1 MNSTQQTKLTKAEW
15 NAIEATISDEEKE
28 VLAMIISGYN
38 NVSIKQNKNVSLLGY
53 AKIEKN
59 KTTETFIY
67 TKFFKEKIVE
77 IQKIHM
83 SSPQFAKIAAFAVK
97 DVEAKSLKR
106 ADTIRIENMTSTIER
121 NLTEIIEFKFIEFI
135 LKMVS
140 KPRFYLYTLI
150 QLRNINV
157 PDLNSHVMQFV
168 DLCIEQYSANLDLS
182 EAVLDAYEFIEK
194 NTYIY
199 KYSDIT
205 LYEHQKQLFSTF
217 RKSQQLFM
225 EKREKQSNLVLYI
238 APTGTGK
245 TLSPIG
251 LSNEYRIIFVCAA
264 RHVGMALAKS
274 AISAHKCVAFAF
286 GCDTA
291 NDIRL
296 HYYSALNY
304 KINKRSGGIGKVDN
318 SVGDKVEIMICDAKS
333 YLTAMYYMLSFNR
346 AHEMITYW
354 DEPTIA
360 MDYEEHAIHEII
372 HQNWSENQ
380 IPNMVL
386 SSATLPTCEELQP
399 IMNDFRMKFDNVKI
413 TQINSYDCKK
423 SISLINKSGFCV
435 CPHLMY
441 DDYRKTIECVEYC
454 EQNRTLLRYFD
465 LKEVVRFIS
474 TLKHLKLIPEAYNA
488 TEYFGGDLKNVNM
501 NSIKM
506 YYLELIKHIDEEKW
520 CSLFEHIK
528 TTQRR
533 KFQKNES
540 VLKNANMKKTTSLD
554 SSSSNIVEKTGK
566 SIIRT
571 TSVSATSGQ
580 SYLDKAKEQSIA
592 SGGMLLTT
600 VDAHTLTD
608 GPTIYLAEDVD
619 KIGNFY
625 IQQSNIPKAVFD
637 DIIKKITYNN
647 LVMSKIAGLESALE
661 DLLGKE
667 MQKEK
672 KMTAEEFSN
681 PEAKRLDEQ
690 IAALKQET
698 KMITLDSLFIPNTVL
713 HQEIWI
719 SHDKTKMVENAFCP
733 SIDPESVKQIMELDI
748 KDGMKILLLL
758 GIGVFSINENSF
770 YTEIVKRLANEK
782 RLFIIIAS
790 SDYIY
795 GTNYQFCHGII
806 GKDLVKMTPQ
816 KTIQSLG
823 RIGRGNIQQE
833 YTARFRDDCIIEN
846 LFKTC
851 SENMEARIMC
861 KLLFTEESNDH
872 ENGDDDD
879 DDIDE

>member
-1 MNSTQQTKLTKAEW
+1 MNSTQQTKLSRAEW
-15 NAIEATISDEEKE
+15 NAIEATISDDEKE
-28 VLAMIISGYN
+28 VLSMIIAGYDDVN
-38 NVSIKQNKNVSLLGY
+38 IKHNKNVSLLGY

-59 KTTETFIY
+59 KTTEKFIY
-67 TKFFKEKIVE
+67 TKFFKHKITEIQQAHVGKPGFEKIVKFSVE
-77 IQKIHM
+77 N
-83 SSPQFAKIAAFAVK
+83 
-97 DVEAKSLKR
+97 VEAKSLKR
-106 ADTIRIENMTSTIER
+106 ADAIRIENMNMTIER
-121 NLTEIIEFKFIEFI
+121 NLTEIIEYKFIEFI
-135 LKMVS
+135 SKMASRV
-140 KPRFYLYTLI
+140 RFYLYTLLR
-150 QLRNINV
+150 LRNINV
-157 PDLNSHVMQFV
+157 SDFNTHVMEFI
-168 DLCIEQYSANLDLS
+168 DICIEAYGTQINLT
-182 EAVLDAYEFIEK
+182 DAIMDAPEFIEK
-194 NTYIY
+194 NTHIY

-217 RKSQQLFM
+217 RKSQQLFD

-251 LSNEYRIIFVCAA
+251 LSNDYRIIFVCAA

-274 AISAHKCVAFAF
+274 AISAKKCVAFAF
-286 GCDTA
+286 GCDTS

-304 KINKRSGGIGKVDN
+304 KINARTGGIGKVDN
-318 SVGDKVEIMICDAKS
+318 SVGNKVEIMICDAKS
-333 YLTAMYYMLSFNR
+333 YLTAMYYMLSFNK

-360 MDYEEHAIHEII
+360 MDYEEHALHEII
-372 HQNWSENQ
+372 HKNWSDNQ

-386 SSATLPTCEELQP
+386 SSATLPTREDLQP
-399 IMNDFRMKFDNVKI
+399 ILNDFRVKFDNVKI

-423 SISLINKSGFCV
+423 SISLMNKSGFCV
-435 CPHLMY
+435 CPHLMF
-441 DDYRKTIECVEYC
+441 DDYQKTLECVEYC
-454 EQNRTLLRYFD
+454 EKNLTLLRYFD
-465 LKEVVRFIS
+465 LNEVVRFIAFM
-474 TLKHLKLIPEAYNA
+474 KHNNLISEAYSA
-488 TEYFGGDLKNVNM
+488 TEYFGGELKRVNM
-501 NSIKM
+501 NSIKQ
-506 YYLELIKHIDEEKW
+506 YYLALIKQIEEDKW
-520 CSLFEHIK
+520 KPLYDQVK

-540 VLKNANMKKTTSLD
+540 ILKTNMKKTTSLD
-554 SSSSNIVEKTGK
+554 SVNTNVQTGK
-566 SIIRT
+566 TIFRT
-571 TSVSATSGQ
+571 SSVSATTGGQ
-580 SYLDKAKEQSIA
+580 SYLDKAKEMSIS

-625 IQQSNIPKAVFD
+625 IQQSSIPKTVFD
-637 DIIKKITYNN
+637 DIIKKISHNN
-647 LVMSKIAGLESALE
+647 LLMSKITMLETSLE

-667 MQKEK
+667 AQKEK
-672 KMTAEEFSN
+672 KMNSIEFSN
-681 PEAKRLDEQ
+681 PEAKRIDEQ
-690 IAALKQET
+690 ISLLRQEI
-698 KMITLDSLFIPNTVL
+698 KLITLESLFVPNTVQ
-713 HQEIWI
+713 HQEIWV
-719 SHDKTKMVENAFCP
+719 SHDKSKIVGTAFCP

-758 GIGVFSINENSF
+758 GIGVFSSNENTF

-806 GKDLVKMTPQ
+806 GRDLVKMTPQ

-833 YTARFRDDCIIEN
+833 YTARFRDDGNIES
-846 LFKTC
+846 LFKI
-851 SENMEARIMC
+851 SGENMEAKIMC
-861 KLLFTEESNDH
+861 KLLFTEDNDEH
-872 ENGDDDD
+872 NE
-879 DDIDE
+879 

>member
-1 MNSTQQTKLTKAEW
+1 MNSTQQTKLSKAEW
-15 NAIEATISDEEKE
+15 NAIETPITDDEREI
-28 VLAMIISGYN
+28 LTMIIAGYS
-38 NVSIKQNKNVSLLGY
+38 NVNIKHNKNVSLIGHS
-53 AKIEKN
+53 KIEKN

-67 TKFFKEKIVE
+67 TKFFKERIKD
-77 IQKIHM
+77 IQKKVE
-83 SSPQFAKIAAFAVK
+83 PRFAKIKAFAVK
-97 DVEAKSLKR
+97 DVEIKSLKR
-106 ADTIRIENMTSTIER
+106 ADAIRIENVSASIEK
-121 NLTEIIEFKFIEFI
+121 NLTEIIEYKFIEF
-135 LKMVS
+135 VS
-140 KPRFYLYTLI
+140 KLISNPRFYLYTLL

-157 PDLNSHVMQFV
+157 SDLNTHVMEFV
-168 DLCIEQYSANLDLS
+168 DICIEEYSANIDFS

-194 NTYIY
+194 NHYIY

-205 LYEHQKQLFSTF
+205 LYEHQKQLFTTF
-217 RKSQQLFM
+217 RKSKQLFID
-225 EKREKQSNLVLYI
+225 KREKQSNLVLYI

-264 RHVGMALAKS
+264 RHVGMALAKA
-274 AISAHKCVAFAF
+274 AISAKKCVAFAF

-304 KINKRSGGIGKVDN
+304 MINKRTGGIGKVDN

-333 YLTAMYYMLSFNR
+333 YLTAMYYMLSFNKP
-346 AHEMITYW
+346 HEMITYW

-360 MDYEEHAIHEII
+360 MDAEDHPLHEII
-372 HQNWSENQ
+372 HQNWSDNQ

-386 SSATLPTCEELQP
+386 SSATLPSRDELQP
-399 IMNDFRMKFDNVKI
+399 ILNDYRVKFDNVKI

-423 SISLINKSGFCV
+423 SISLMNKSGFCV

-441 DDYRKTIECVEYC
+441 DDYRKTMECVEYC

-465 LKEVVRFIS
+465 LKEVVRFIAY
-474 TLKHLKLIPEAYNA
+474 LKYSNLIPEEYSAI
-488 TEYFGGDLKNVNM
+488 EYFGGELKKMNM

-506 YYLELIKHIDEEKW
+506 YYLELIKQVDEEKW
-520 CSLFEHIK
+520 KPLYEQIK
-528 TTQRR
+528 TSQNR
-533 KFQKNES
+533 KYQKNES
-540 VLKNANMKKTTSLD
+540 VLKTSNMKKTTSLD
-554 SSSSNIVEKTGK
+554 RNMKTADQGK
-566 SIIRT
+566 TIFRT
-571 TSVSATSGQ
+571 ASVAATPPPV
-580 SYLDKAKEQSIA
+580 SYLDKAKEMSLS

-608 GPTIYLAEDVD
+608 GPTIYLAEDVE

-637 DIIKKITYNN
+637 DIVKKIAQNN
-647 LVMSKIAGLESALE
+647 LIMNKITDIESALE

-667 MQKEK
+667 AQKEK
-672 KMTAEEFSN
+672 KMQAEEFSN
-681 PEAKRLDEQ
+681 PEAKKMDEQ
-690 IAALKQET
+690 ISALKQEM
-698 KMITLDSLFIPNTVL
+698 KMITLESIFIPNTIH
-713 HQEIWI
+713 HQEIWV
-719 SHDKTKMVENAFCP
+719 SHDKTKMVDSAFCP

-758 GIGVFSINENSF
+758 GIGVFSSNINSF

-795 GTNYQFCHGII
+795 GTNYQFCHGIV

-833 YTARFRDDCIIEN
+833 YTARFRDDVIIEN
-846 LFKTC
+846 LFKT
-851 SENMEARIMC
+851 SGDNMEAKIMC
-861 KLLFTEESNDH
+861 KLLFTEDPE
-872 ENGDDDD
+872 E
-879 DDIDE
+879 

>member
-1 MNSTQQTKLTKAEW
+1 MNSTQQTKLSRAEW
-15 NAIEATISDEEKE
+15 NAIEATISDDEKE
-28 VLAMIISGYN
+28 VLAMIIAGYDDIN
-38 NVSIKQNKNVSLLGY
+38 IKHNKNVSLLGY

-59 KTTETFIY
+59 KTTEKFIY
-67 TKFFKEKIVE
+67 TKFFKQKITEIQQAHIGKPGFEKIVKFSVE
-77 IQKIHM
+77 N
-83 SSPQFAKIAAFAVK
+83 
-97 DVEAKSLKR
+97 VEAKSLKR
-106 ADTIRIENMTSTIER
+106 ADAIRIENMNTTIER
-121 NLTEIIEFKFIEFI
+121 NLTEIIEYKFIEFVG
-135 LKMVS
+135 KMAS
-140 KPRFYLYTLI
+140 RARFYLYTLLR
-150 QLRNINV
+150 LRNINV
-157 PDLNSHVMQFV
+157 SDLNTHVMEFI
-168 DLCIEQYSANLDLS
+168 DICIEAYGVQINLS
-182 EAVLDAYEFIEK
+182 DAIMDAPEFIEK
-194 NTYIY
+194 NTHIY

-205 LYEHQKQLFSTF
+205 LYEHQKQLFATF
-217 RKSQQLFM
+217 RKSQQLFD

-251 LSNEYRIIFVCAA
+251 LSNDYRIIFVCAA

-274 AISAHKCVAFAF
+274 AISAKKCVAFAF

-304 KINKRSGGIGKVDN
+304 KINARTGGIGKVDN
-318 SVGDKVEIMICDAKS
+318 SVGNKVEIMICDAKS
-333 YLTAMYYMLSFNR
+333 YLTAMYYMLSFNK

-360 MDYEEHAIHEII
+360 MDYEEHALHEII
-372 HQNWSENQ
+372 HKNWSDNQ

-386 SSATLPTCEELQP
+386 SSATLPTREDLQP
-399 IMNDFRMKFDNVKI
+399 ILNDFRVKFDNVKI

-423 SISLINKSGFCV
+423 SISLMNKSGFCV
-435 CPHLMY
+435 CPHLMF

-454 EQNRTLLRYFD
+454 EQNLTLLRYFD
-465 LKEVVRFIS
+465 LNEVVRFIAFM
-474 TLKHLKLIPEAYNA
+474 KHNNLISEAYSA
-488 TEYFGGDLKNVNM
+488 TEYFGGELKRVNM
-501 NSIKM
+501 NSIKQ
-506 YYLELIKHIDEEKW
+506 YYLALIKQIEEDKW
-520 CSLFEHIK
+520 KPLYDQVK

-540 VLKNANMKKTTSLD
+540 VLKTNMKKTTSLD
-554 SSSSNIVEKTGK
+554 SVNANDQTGK
-566 SIIRT
+566 TIFRT
-571 TSVSATSGQ
+571 SSVSATTGGQ
-580 SYLDKAKEQSIA
+580 SYLDKAKEMSIS

-625 IQQSNIPKAVFD
+625 IQQSNIPKTVFD
-637 DIIKKITYNN
+637 DIIKKISHNN
-647 LVMSKIAGLESALE
+647 LFMSKITLLETSLE

-667 MQKEK
+667 AQKEK
-672 KMTAEEFSN
+672 KMNSIEFSN
-681 PEAKRLDEQ
+681 PEAKRIDEQ
-690 IAALKQET
+690 ISLLRQEI
-698 KMITLDSLFIPNTVL
+698 KLITLESLFVPNTVQ
-713 HQEIWI
+713 HQEIWV
-719 SHDKTKMVENAFCP
+719 SHDKSKMVGTAFCP

-758 GIGVFSINENSF
+758 GIGVFSSNENSF

-806 GKDLVKMTPQ
+806 GRDLVKMTPQ

-833 YTARFRDDCIIEN
+833 YTARFRDDGNIEN
-846 LFKTC
+846 LFKI
-851 SENMEARIMC
+851 SGENMEAKIMC
-861 KLLFTEESNDH
+861 KLLFTEDN
-872 ENGDDDD
+872 DDDN
-879 DDIDE
+879 DE

>member
-1 MNSTQQTKLTKAEW
+1 MNSTQQTKLSRAEW
-15 NAIEATISDEEKE
+15 NAIEATISDDEKE
-28 VLAMIISGYN
+28 VLTMIIAGYDDIN
-38 NVSIKQNKNVSLLGY
+38 IKHNKNVSLLGY

-59 KTTETFIY
+59 KTTEKFIY
-67 TKFFKEKIVE
+67 TKFFKQKITEIQQAHIGKPGFEKIVKFSVE
-77 IQKIHM
+77 N
-83 SSPQFAKIAAFAVK
+83 
-97 DVEAKSLKR
+97 VEAKSLKR
-106 ADTIRIENMTSTIER
+106 ADAIRIENMNTTIER
-121 NLTEIIEFKFIEFI
+121 NLTEIIEYKFIEF
-135 LKMVS
+135 VS
-140 KPRFYLYTLI
+140 KMASRARFYLYTLLR
-150 QLRNINV
+150 LRNINV
-157 PDLNSHVMQFV
+157 SDLNTHVMEFI
-168 DLCIEQYSANLDLS
+168 DICIEAYCAQINLS
-182 EAVLDAYEFIEK
+182 DAIMDAPEFIEK
-194 NTYIY
+194 NTHIY

-217 RKSQQLFM
+217 RKSQQLFD

-251 LSNEYRIIFVCAA
+251 LSNDYRIIFVCAA

-274 AISAHKCVAFAF
+274 AISAKKCVAFAF

-304 KINKRSGGIGKVDN
+304 KINARTGGIGKVDN
-318 SVGDKVEIMICDAKS
+318 SVGNKVEIMICDAKS
-333 YLTAMYYMLSFNR
+333 YLTAMYYMLSFNK

-360 MDYEEHAIHEII
+360 MDYEEHALHEII
-372 HQNWSENQ
+372 HKNWSDNQ

-386 SSATLPTCEELQP
+386 SSATLPTREDLQP
-399 IMNDFRMKFDNVKI
+399 ILNDFRVKFDNVKI

-423 SISLINKSGFCV
+423 SISLMNKSGFCV
-435 CPHLMY
+435 CPHLMF

-454 EQNRTLLRYFD
+454 EQNLTLLRYFD
-465 LKEVVRFIS
+465 LNEVVRFIAFM
-474 TLKHLKLIPEAYNA
+474 KHNNLISEAYNA
-488 TEYFGGDLKNVNM
+488 TEYFGGELKRVNM
-501 NSIKM
+501 NSIKQ
-506 YYLELIKHIDEEKW
+506 YYLALIKQIEEDKW
-520 CSLFEHIK
+520 KPLYDQVK

-540 VLKNANMKKTTSLD
+540 VLKTNMKKTTSLD
-554 SSSSNIVEKTGK
+554 SVNANDQTGK
-566 SIIRT
+566 TIFRT
-571 TSVSATSGQ
+571 SSVSATTGGQ
-580 SYLDKAKEQSIA
+580 SYLDKAKEMSIS

-625 IQQSNIPKAVFD
+625 IQQSNIPKTVFD
-637 DIIKKITYNN
+637 DIIKKISHNN
-647 LVMSKIAGLESALE
+647 LFMSKITLLETSLE

-667 MQKEK
+667 AQKEK
-672 KMTAEEFSN
+672 KMNSIEFSN
-681 PEAKRLDEQ
+681 PEAKRIDEQ
-690 IAALKQET
+690 ISLLRQEI
-698 KMITLDSLFIPNTVL
+698 KLITLESLFVPNTVQ
-713 HQEIWI
+713 HQEIWV
-719 SHDKTKMVENAFCP
+719 SHDKSKMVGTAFCP

-758 GIGVFSINENSF
+758 GIGVFSSNENSF

-806 GKDLVKMTPQ
+806 GRDLVKMTPQ

-833 YTARFRDDCIIEN
+833 YTARFRDDGNIEN
-846 LFKTC
+846 LFKI
-851 SENMEARIMC
+851 SGENMEAKIMC
-861 KLLFTEESNDH
+861 KLLFTEDN
-872 ENGDDDD
+872 DDDN
-879 DDIDE
+879 DE